1 MTDFLAVTRAS
12 TATRD
17 DLDALMA
24 LFGKPDTAREAA
36 LAALEKERRN
46 AIQRTFA
53 LPKLAGQIDARA
65 AVNAEYAARVA
76 EVELTATVERELKR
90 TIELNER
97 RAA

>member
-1 MTDFLAVTRAS
+1 VTDFLAVTRAS

-36 LAALEKERRN
+36 LAALETERRN

-53 LPKLAGQIDARA
+53 LPKLAEQIDSRA
-65 AVNAEYAARVA
+65 AVNAEYAAKVEALRSFPPELLPENRDRWVA
-76 EVELTATVERELKR
+76 
-90 TIELNER
+90 
-97 RAA
+97 